1 MILHEEK
8 GIIFELYALWI
19 LITLIAITSLI
30 IYDNNRKN
38 NQWFAQNCFQG
49 SESY

>member
-1 MILHEEK
+1 MILHEKK
-8 GIIFELYALWI
+8 GIIFELYVLRI

-30 IYDNNRKN
+30 IYDNNREN